1 MRAQTLSKKIAPD
14 VELSTRSEV
23 VPFSL
28 VLCFFG
34 ILLKRLLRSVP
45 FSLKRGE
52 HGKIVPS
59 HQNGC
64 HQIRSLKLQKIS
76 RGTSFVLK
84 LVRLA

>member
-28 VLCFFG
+28 VLRFWG
-34 ILLKRLLRSVP
+34 ILLKRLLRSVL

-52 HGKIVPS
+52 PEKSVPS

-64 HQIRSLKLQKIS
+64 LIFSPNK
-76 RGTSFVLK
+76 
-84 LVRLA
+84 